1 MRRACLLV
9 VTTLF
14 ASATIGTAEATAE
27 EPQPFLEELA
37 FPTNMAFAPDGTLFF
52 TEKETGNLRVVTPDG
67 TLLRR
72 PFVTLDVIPDAER
85 GLLGVAVHPDFE
97 REPWVYLYLS
107 DRTDGRNRL
116 VRVRAAGAGA
126 AGAPEALLDGLSAA
140 AGYHNG
146 GDLAFG
152 TDGTLF
158 IAVGEA
164 HDPDRAQDAGD
175 IGGKVLRLTAD
186 GEVPADNPFGSQNP
200 AWSIGHRNPFGLC
213 VDPATGAL
221 WETENGPDRDDEVN
235 LIEAGANY
243 GWPIVTGAAADE
255 RFSDPAV
262 VFPEPIA
269 ITGCSV
275 VGDHVWFG
283 SFDGRLWRLRIDGS
297 GSARAHQVATFT
309 AGVTDVTLAPD
320 GDLYV
325 ATADS
330 IWTVAGPAETSP
342 SASATAATTPPPASP
357 SSRPVSSADD
367 GTSARTWIA
376 VGAFVVL
383 AGALW
388 ARFAAGR
395 RLRRR
400 PGHGE

>member
-1 MRRACLLV
+1 MRRAFPLLLS
-9 VTTLF
+9 TLF
-14 ASATIGTAEATAE
+14 AVATVGAAEPTAG

-52 TEKETGNLRVVTPDG
+52 TEKETGNVRVVTPDG

-97 REPWVYLYLS
+97 REPWIYLYLS
-107 DRTDGRNRL
+107 DARDGRNRL
-116 VRVRAAGAGA
+116 VRVRSAGTVA
-126 AGAPEALLDGLSAA
+126 AGAPEPLLDGLSAA

-152 TDGTLF
+152 TDGNLF
-158 IAVGEA
+158 VAVGEA
-164 HDPDRAQDAGD
+164 HDPDHAQDPGD
-175 IGGKVLRLTAD
+175 IGGKVLRLTPD
-186 GEVPADNPFGSQNP
+186 GEVPADNPFGAENP
-200 AWSIGHRNPFGLC
+200 AWSIGHRNSFGLC

-235 LIEAGANY
+235 VIEPGANY
-243 GWPIVTGAAADE
+243 GWPVVTGAPADD
-255 RFSDPAV
+255 RFRDPVV

-283 SFDGRLWRLRIDGS
+283 SFDGRLWRLRTDGS
-297 GSARAHQVATFT
+297 GSAQEIATFA
-309 AGVTDVTLAPD
+309 AGLTDVTQAPD

-330 IWTVAGPAETSP
+330 IWTLEGAETSP
-342 SASATAATTPPPASP
+342 SASVASPATTPPSSSGIPSPRPPAG
-357 SSRPVSSADD
+357 DD
-367 GTSARTWIA
+367 GTSVRTWIA
-376 VGAFVVL
+376 TGAFVVL

-400 PGHGE
+400 GGNGTE